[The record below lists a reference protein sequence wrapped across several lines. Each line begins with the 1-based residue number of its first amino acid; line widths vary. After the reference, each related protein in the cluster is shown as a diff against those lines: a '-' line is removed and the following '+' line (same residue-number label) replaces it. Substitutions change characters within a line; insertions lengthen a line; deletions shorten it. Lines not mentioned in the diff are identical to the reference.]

1 MTSYFF
7 FTICRIFDGFVVRT
21 DYDDVSEAAEYYRR
35 HIADDGVKHISLIGY
50 GLNGV
55 ATILEQHRV

>member
-1 MTSYFF
+1 MTSCFF
-7 FTICRIFDGFVVRT
+7 FTICRIFDGFVART

-35 HIADDGVKHISLIGY
+35 HIDDDKMQHISLIGY

-55 ATILEQHRV
+55 TTILEQHK